1 MVASPYLTDT
11 YQSVKHKTP
20 VLISSKPSVLG
31 AAQFGV
37 ALRLVSL
44 TQPHHHEHGANL
56 LDSAVQAATGKYQYE
71 HEVHLI
77 L

>member
-11 YQSVKHKTP
+11 YQSEKHKTP
-20 VLISSKPSVLG
+20 VLISSKPSALG

-37 ALRLVSL
+37 ALHLVSL
-44 TQPHHHEHGANL
+44 TQPHHAANL
-56 LDSAVQAATGKYQYE
+56 LDIAVQAATGKYQYE